1 MPTIDDLKNTKTD
14 IDFFD
19 KLLGRAEKFAERHP
33 DSEELEFVQSIIKLY
48 ARRGDGLYISDAD
61 LERLT
66 KIANGDAKFKSKPA
80 PKPKKAVRKVAKKA
94 KAKAKAKKAKKPVKK
109 AKRLRTPVKR
119 ARA

>member
-1 MPTIDDLKNTKTD
+1 MPTVDDLKNTKTD

-33 DSEELEFVQSIIKLY
+33 DSEELEFVQGVIKLY

-61 LERLT
+61 LERLN
-66 KIANGDAKFKSKPA
+66 KIANGDVKFKSKPVE
-80 PKPKKAVRKVAKKA
+80 KPKKAVRKAAKKA
-94 KAKAKAKKAKKPVKK
+94 KTKKAAKKQ
-109 AKRLRTPVKR
+109 